1 MSSALCLSEEFRWNS
16 GGIPVIPEVNSG
28 KVGKIRSP
36 RARDRRHEDGSV
48 NPELKLLQDKIA
60 VRVCLCR
67 QSHGIAR
74 IPLLRGGQE
83 RVSDG
88 WHARHRV
95 HDREGVRRGWRE
107 RPNNVSRSESV
118 RGSGVESLVPP
129 PAFVV
134 VVFVVV
140 FVVFVV
146 EFVIVVVVVVVVPRA
161 SRAFERLDEGGVR
174 GIGHAR
180 APDIPR
186 PSRRARE
193 QRRCLLGGGSGIR
206 C

>member
-1 MSSALCLSEEFRWNS
+1 M
-16 GGIPVIPEVNSG
+16 
-28 KVGKIRSP
+28 
-36 RARDRRHEDGSV
+36 
-48 NPELKLLQDKIA
+48 
-60 VRVCLCR
+60 RVCLCR

-129 PAFVV
+129 PASVV
-134 VVFVVV
+134 VVFVVFVVV
-140 FVVFVV
+140 FVVVSVV
-146 EFVIVVVVVVVVPRA
+146 DFIIVVVIVVVVVPRA